1 MHSAPPRLRFM
12 RLRHCEILVALNDL
26 GNLRKAAE
34 QLAISQP
41 AVTKALQE
49 IESQMGAALF
59 ERHSKGVIAT
69 LVGEAVV
76 QHARLAISESHRLQE
91 TLDGLQTGHLG
102 RVRVGSIMAP
112 VPQMLTRAIA
122 TVKSQHPKMDISVT
136 VDTSD
141 VLMGHL
147 EQGTLDVVIGRL
159 TERVERGSFTFEL
172 LGEESLSVV
181 AGYDH
186 PLSKARQT
194 SLKALMGYG
203 WVLQPR
209 GSPMRELLELAFAES
224 GLTSP
229 ESIVETSAVLM
240 TTTLVQHTE
249 MLAVV
254 PTSVANHYAGK
265 HLLSILPL
273 RLPRKLDP
281 YGLITRRRE
290 SLSAAANAFVKA
302 MLMESDVH
310 RAR

>member
-1 MHSAPPRLRFM
+1 MLTVPPRLRFM
-12 RLRHCEILVALNDL
+12 RLRHHEILVALNDL

-49 IESQMGAALF
+49 IESQMGATLF
-59 ERHSKGVIAT
+59 ERHSKGVSPTA
-69 LVGEAVV
+69 VGEAVV
-76 QHARLAISESHRLQE
+76 QHARLAISEGRRLQE
-91 TLDGLQTGHLG
+91 TLDGLQAGHLG

-112 VPQMLTRAIA
+112 VPQMLARAIG
-122 TVKSQHPKMDISVT
+122 TVKGLHPQMDISVL

-141 VLMGHL
+141 MLMGHL
-147 EQGTLDVVIGRL
+147 EKGTLDVVIGRL

-172 LGEESLSVV
+172 LGDESLSVV
-181 AGYDH
+181 AGFQH
-186 PLSKARQT
+186 PLAKARQT
-194 SLKALMGYG
+194 TLKALMGYG

-209 GSPMRELLELAFAES
+209 GSPMRELLELAFVES
-224 GLTSP
+224 GLSSP
-229 ESIVETSAVLM
+229 ESIVETSAVLV
-240 TTTLVQHTE
+240 TTTLVQHTD

-265 HLLSILPL
+265 HLLSILPV

-290 SLSAAANAFVKA
+290 SLSAAANAFIKA
-302 MLMESDVH
+302 VRMESDVL
-310 RAR
+310 RTR

>member
-1 MHSAPPRLRFM
+1 MLTVPPRLRFM
-12 RLRHCEILVALNDL
+12 RLRHHEILVALHDL

-34 QLAISQP
+34 QLSISQP

-49 IESQMGAALF
+49 IESQMGATLF
-59 ERHSKGVIAT
+59 DRHSKGVVPTA
-69 LVGEAVV
+69 VGEAVV
-76 QHARLAISESHRLQE
+76 QHSRLAISESRRLQE
-91 TLDGLQTGHLG
+91 TLDGLQAGHLG

-112 VPQMLTRAIA
+112 VPQILTRAIA
-122 TVKSQHPKMDISVT
+122 TVKGLHPQMDISVL

-141 VLMGHL
+141 ILMGHL
-147 EQGTLDVVIGRL
+147 EKGTLDVAIGRL

-181 AGYDH
+181 AGFQH
-186 PLSKARQT
+186 PLAKARKT
-194 SLKALMGYG
+194 TLKALMGYG

-209 GSPMRELLELAFAES
+209 GSPMRELLELAFVES
-224 GLTSP
+224 GLASP
-229 ESIVETSAVLM
+229 ESIVETSAVLV

-265 HLLSILPL
+265 HLLSILPV

-290 SLSAAANAFVKA
+290 SLSAAANAFIKA
-302 MLMESDVH
+302 VRMESDVL

>member
-1 MHSAPPRLRFM
+1 MLTVPPRLRFM
-12 RLRHCEILVALNDL
+12 RLRHHEILVALSDL

-49 IESQMGAALF
+49 IESQMGATLF
-59 ERHSKGVIAT
+59 ERHSKGVAPT
-69 LVGEAVV
+69 AVGEAVV
-76 QHARLAISESHRLQE
+76 QHARLAISEGRRLQE
-91 TLDGLQTGHLG
+91 TLDGLQAGHLG

-112 VPQMLTRAIA
+112 VPQMLARAIG
-122 TVKSQHPKMDISVT
+122 TVKGLHPQMDISVL

-141 VLMGHL
+141 MLMGHL
-147 EQGTLDVVIGRL
+147 EKGTLDVVIGRL

-172 LGEESLSVV
+172 LGDESLSVV
-181 AGYDH
+181 AGFQH
-186 PLSKARQT
+186 PLAKARQT
-194 SLKALMGYG
+194 TLKALMGYG

-209 GSPMRELLELAFAES
+209 GSPMRELLELAFVES
-224 GLTSP
+224 GLSSP
-229 ESIVETSAVLM
+229 ESIVETSAVLV
-240 TTTLVQHTE
+240 TTTLVQNTD

-265 HLLSILPL
+265 HLLSILPV

-290 SLSAAANAFVKA
+290 SLSAAANAFIKA
-302 MLMESDVH
+302 IRMESDVL

>member
-1 MHSAPPRLRFM
+1 MLTVPPRLRFM
-12 RLRHCEILVALNDL
+12 RLRHHEILVALSDL

-49 IESQMGAALF
+49 IESQMGATLF
-59 ERHSKGVIAT
+59 ERHSKGVSPTA
-69 LVGEAVV
+69 VGEAVV
-76 QHARLAISESHRLQE
+76 QHARLAISEGRRLQE
-91 TLDGLQTGHLG
+91 TLDGLQAGHLG

-112 VPQMLTRAIA
+112 VPQMLARAIG
-122 TVKSQHPKMDISVT
+122 TVKGLHPQMDISVL

-141 VLMGHL
+141 MLMGHL
-147 EQGTLDVVIGRL
+147 EKGTLDVVIGRL

-172 LGEESLSVV
+172 LGDESLSVV
-181 AGYDH
+181 AGFQH
-186 PLSKARQT
+186 PLAKARQT
-194 SLKALMGYG
+194 TLKALMGYG

-209 GSPMRELLELAFAES
+209 GSPMRELLELAFVES
-224 GLTSP
+224 GLSSP
-229 ESIVETSAVLM
+229 ESIVETSAVLV
-240 TTTLVQHTE
+240 TTTLVQNTD

-265 HLLSILPL
+265 HLLSILPV

-290 SLSAAANAFVKA
+290 SLSAAANAFIKA
-302 MLMESDVH
+302 IRMESDVL

>member
-1 MHSAPPRLRFM
+1 MLTVPPRLRFM
-12 RLRHCEILVALNDL
+12 RLRHHEILVALNDL

-49 IESQMGAALF
+49 IESQMGATLF
-59 ERHSKGVIAT
+59 ERHSKGVVPTA
-69 LVGEAVV
+69 VGEAVV
-76 QHARLAISESHRLQE
+76 QHARLAISEGRRLQE
-91 TLDGLQTGHLG
+91 TLDGLQAGHLG

-112 VPQMLTRAIA
+112 VPQTLTRAIA
-122 TVKSQHPKMDISVT
+122 AVKGLHPQMDISVL

-141 VLMGHL
+141 MLMGHL
-147 EQGTLDVVIGRL
+147 EKGTLDVVIGRL

-181 AGYDH
+181 AGFQH
-186 PLSKARQT
+186 PLAKVRQT
-194 SLKALMGYG
+194 TLKALMGYG

-209 GSPMRELLELAFAES
+209 GSPMRELLELAFVES
-224 GLTSP
+224 GLSSP
-229 ESIVETSAVLM
+229 ESIVETSAVLV
-240 TTTLVQHTE
+240 TTTLVQHTD

-265 HLLSILPL
+265 HLLSILPV

-290 SLSAAANAFVKA
+290 SLSAAASAFIKA
-302 MLMESDVH
+302 VRMESDVL

>member
-1 MHSAPPRLRFM
+1 M
-12 RLRHCEILVALNDL
+12 RLRHHEILVALSDL

-49 IESQMGAALF
+49 IESQMGATLF
-59 ERHSKGVIAT
+59 ERHSKGVVPTA
-69 LVGEAVV
+69 VGEAVV
-76 QHARLAISESHRLQE
+76 QHARLAISEGRRLQE
-91 TLDGLQTGHLG
+91 TLDGLQAGHLG

-112 VPQMLTRAIA
+112 VPQTLTRAIA
-122 TVKSQHPKMDISVT
+122 TVKRLHPQMDISVL

-141 VLMGHL
+141 MLMGHL
-147 EQGTLDVVIGRL
+147 EKGTLDVVIGRL

-172 LGEESLSVV
+172 LGDESLSVV
-181 AGYDH
+181 AGFQH
-186 PLSKARQT
+186 PLAKVRQT
-194 SLKALMGYG
+194 TLKALMGYG

-209 GSPMRELLELAFAES
+209 GSPMRELLELAFVES
-224 GLTSP
+224 GLSSP
-229 ESIVETSAVLM
+229 ESIVETSAVLV
-240 TTTLVQHTE
+240 TTTLVQHTD

-265 HLLSILPL
+265 HLLSILPV

-290 SLSAAANAFVKA
+290 SLSAAANAFIKA
-302 MLMESDVH
+302 VRMESDVL